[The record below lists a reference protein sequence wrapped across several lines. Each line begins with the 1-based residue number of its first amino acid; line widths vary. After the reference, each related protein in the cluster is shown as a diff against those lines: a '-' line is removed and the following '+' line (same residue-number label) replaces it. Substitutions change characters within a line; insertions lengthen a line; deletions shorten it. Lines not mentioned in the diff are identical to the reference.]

1 MAAPS
6 GLAAQLGFL
15 AETTYGTPAGAV
27 TRFLPIVSES
37 VETSFEPLESAGIIA
52 GARVLRSE
60 QWTQGM
66 FRHEGTV
73 ELELMNRSLGLI
85 FQHSLGTYTTANT
98 TAPYTYTGTPGS
110 LTGLGLTMQLGRPD
124 IGGTVRPFTYAGTK
138 IATWEMAVASNEIAT
153 LSLGVVAQ
161 TVTTGT
167 ALASP
172 SYTTPMNPFKYGSG
186 SFSLAGSSLCVRSA
200 RISGDNKLDTGRT
213 CIGHQYIEEP
223 LESDLREYTG
233 EVELEFPDLVHWE
246 RFILGTEGA
255 LQLQLTNGSSS
266 VTVKANVRTDQATP
280 NIPGRGL
287 LVQTFSFKAVG
298 TNSDASALS
307 VIYTTTDSAA

>member
-27 TRFLPIVSES
+27 TRFIPIVDES

-60 QWTQGM
+60 QWTQGI
-66 FRHEGTV
+66 FRHEGNV
-73 ELELMNRSLGLI
+73 NLELTNRSLGLI
-85 FQHSLGTYTTANT
+85 FQHMMGTYTTANT
-98 TAPYTYTGTPGS
+98 TAPYTFTGTPGS

-138 IATWEMAVASNEIAT
+138 IATWEIAVAANEIGT
-153 LSLGVVAQ
+153 LGLGVIAQ
-161 TVTTGT
+161 SVTTGT

-172 SYTTPMNPFKYGSG
+172 IYTSPANPFKYGAG
-186 SFSLAGSSLCVRSA
+186 SFTLAGSSLCVRSA
-200 RISGDNKLDTGRT
+200 RISGDNKLATDRT
-213 CIGHQYIEEP
+213 CIGSQNIAEP

-246 RFILGTEGA
+246 RFIQGTEGA
-255 LQLQLTNGSSS
+255 LQLQLTSGPTSI
-266 VTVKANVRTDQATP
+266 TVKANVRTDQATP
-280 NIPGRGL
+280 QIPGRGL

-307 VIYTTTDSAA
+307 LIYTTTDSAA